1 MKAEKHL
8 ALWGDSA
15 LTACVAAEELNQPS
29 IGRKPIFHVTVM
41 KRKQAKLV

>member
-15 LTACVAAEELNQPS
+15 LTACLAAEEFNTAAH
-29 IGRKPIFHVTVM
+29 IIYG
-41 KRKQAKLV
+41 KLWF